1 MGSVSQAVDLSDNQ
15 EEFDALRKAVYPF
28 VNEHGKDAERLR
40 SFCEDFMRHWRAKRG
55 SRGADDRALIND
67 VVRWTMNRYNRPR
80 YQPRRSRE
88 ERASTFLLTPGAY
101 QMSAEDFGRA
111 SVRNAARITGQ
122 SKSTVGRHLVR
133 HGIAPRRDAK
143 IKKLTK
149 STQQLI
155 RILDATFETKAA
167 GILQLER
174 LGTALWDAGETRHV
188 PTTTQASRKKKLTT
202 LLAEISRAGV
212 GYSIV
217 TIGDVCG
224 VFRGRR
230 FHSPREASTWIEQA
244 QRLGR
249 YPAIRQPEPV
259 TVLDAQD
266 YFWADPYVMDVL
278 SIIDMGVT
286 GHFYPVEKLDAIYR
300 FERLLID
307 MTPVLPWLER
317 AHYSFAGPDMAENL
331 SALSGKITDPVVR
344 KATARLATIMRDL
357 KNFMGSLPTCFDAF
371 QNVDF
376 VLGVM
381 DKTAEASPESFAKL
395 AYIREWFATTGE
407 TYFEA
412 RDYLSRM
419 LELEMSGEWQA
430 PDSETLSHYLP
441 EVVREVEAG
450 DENDI
455 PY

>member
-1 MGSVSQAVDLSDNQ
+1 MSDNQ

-40 SFCEDFMRHWRAKRG
+40 SFCEDFMRNWRAKRG
-55 SRGADDRALIND
+55 SRGSDDRSLIND
-67 VVRWTMNRYNRPR
+67 VVRWTINRYNRPR
-80 YQPRRSRE
+80 YQPKRSRE
-88 ERASTFLLTPGAY
+88 ERASTFLLTPAAY
-101 QMSAEDFGRA
+101 QMSEEDFGRA

-149 STQQLI
+149 TTQQLV
-155 RILDATFETKAA
+155 RILDATFDRQAA

-174 LGTALWDAGETRHV
+174 LGTALWDAGETRRV
-188 PTTTQASRKKKLTT
+188 PPTTQASRQKKLTT
-202 LLAEISRAGV
+202 LLTEISGAGV

-230 FHSPREASTWIEQA
+230 FHSLGEASTWIAEA

-249 YPAIRQPEPV
+249 YPAIRQPEPI
-259 TVLDAQD
+259 TVPAARD
-266 YFWADPYVMDVL
+266 YFWVDPFVVDVMT
-278 SIIDMGVT
+278 IIEMGVT
-286 GHFYPVEKLDAIYR
+286 GHFYPVEKLDPIYR

-307 MTPVLPWLER
+307 TTPVLPWLER
-317 AHYSFAGPDMAENL
+317 AYHSFAGDDMADNL
-331 SALSGKITDPVVR
+331 STLADKINDPSVR
-344 KATARLATIMRDL
+344 KATRRLATIMRDL
-357 KNFMGSLPTCFDAF
+357 KNFMGPWPTCFDAF
-371 QNVDF
+371 QNVDM

-407 TYFEA
+407 DYLEA
-412 RDYLSRM
+412 RGRLSRM
-419 LELEMSGEWQA
+419 LELEKSGEWQA
-430 PDSETLSHYLP
+430 PDSETLSQYLP
-441 EVVREVEAG
+441 EVVREVEVG

>member
-1 MGSVSQAVDLSDNQ
+1 MSDNQ

-28 VNEHGKDAERLR
+28 VNEHGKDAEPLR
-40 SFCEDFMRHWRAKRG
+40 SFCEDFMREWRAKRG
-55 SRGADDRALIND
+55 SRGSDDRGLIND

-80 YQPRRSRE
+80 YQPKRGRE

-101 QMSAEDFGRA
+101 HMSEEDFGRA

-149 STQQLI
+149 TTQQLV
-155 RILDATFETKAA
+155 RILDATFDRQAA

-174 LGTALWDAGETRHV
+174 LGTTLWDGGDTRHV
-188 PTTTQASRKKKLTT
+188 PSTTQASRRKKLAT
-202 LLAEISRAGV
+202 LLAEISGAGV
-212 GYSIV
+212 GYNIV
-217 TIGDVCG
+217 TIADVCG

-230 FHSPREASTWIEQA
+230 FRSPEEASAWIAEA

-249 YPAIRQPEPV
+249 YPAIRQPEPIAV
-259 TVLDAQD
+259 PVGRD
-266 YFWADPYVMDVL
+266 YFWADPFVMDVMAL
-278 SIIDMGVT
+278 IEMGVT
-286 GHFYPVEKLDAIYR
+286 GHFYPVEKLEPIYR

-317 AHYSFAGPDMAENL
+317 AHHSFAGDDIAENL
-331 SALSGKITDPVVR
+331 SALAGKITDPLVR

-357 KNFMGSLPTCFDAF
+357 KNFMGPLPTCFDAF
-371 QNVDF
+371 QNVDM

-381 DKTAEASPESFAKL
+381 DKTAEASPESFARL

-407 TYFEA
+407 DYLEA
-412 RDYLSRM
+412 RDRLSRM
-419 LELEMSGEWQA
+419 LVLEKSGEWQA

-441 EVVREVEAG
+441 EVVQEVEVG
-450 DENDI
+450 DENDL

>member
-1 MGSVSQAVDLSDNQ
+1 MSDNQ
-15 EEFDALRKAVYPF
+15 EEFDALSQAARSF
-28 VNEHGKDAERLR
+28 VDEHGKNADRLFN
-40 SFCEDFMRHWRAKRG
+40 FCENFMHDWREKRG
-55 SRGADDRALIND
+55 TRGANDNRLVND
-67 VVRWTMNRYNRPR
+67 VFRWTMNRYNRPR

-149 STQQLI
+149 TTQQLV
-155 RILDATFETKAA
+155 RILDATFDRQAA

-188 PTTTQASRKKKLTT
+188 PPTTQASRKKKLTE
-202 LLAEISRAGV
+202 LLAEISGAGV
-212 GYSIV
+212 GYNIV

-224 VFRGRR
+224 VFHGRR
-230 FHSPREASTWIEQA
+230 FRSLGEASTWIADA

-249 YPAIRQPEPV
+249 YPAIRQPEPIAV
-259 TVLDAQD
+259 PAARD
-266 YFWADPYVMDVL
+266 YFWADPFVRDVMA
-278 SIIDMGVT
+278 IIEMGVT
-286 GHFYPVEKLDAIYR
+286 GHFYPIEKLDAIYR
-300 FERLLID
+300 FERLLTD

-317 AHYSFAGPDMAENL
+317 AHHSFAGDDMAENL
-331 SALSGKITDPVVR
+331 STLADKINDPAVR
-344 KATARLATIMRDL
+344 KATRRLAKIMRDL
-357 KNFMGSLPTCFDAF
+357 KNFMGPLPTSFDAF
-371 QNVDF
+371 QNVDM
-376 VLGVM
+376 VLSVM
-381 DKTAEASPESFAKL
+381 DKTAEASPESFARL
-395 AYIREWFATTGE
+395 AYIRESFAMSGDD
-407 TYFEA
+407 YLEA
-412 RDYLSRM
+412 RGRLSRM
-419 LELEMSGEWQA
+419 LVLEKSGEWQA

-441 EVVREVEAG
+441 EVVREVEVG
-450 DENDI
+450 DENDM

>member
-1 MGSVSQAVDLSDNQ
+1 MSDNQ

-40 SFCEDFMRHWRAKRG
+40 GFCEDFMREWREKRA

-88 ERASTFLLTPGAY
+88 ERALTFLLTPGAY
-101 QMSAEDFGRA
+101 QMSEEDFGRA

-143 IKKLTK
+143 IRKLTK
-149 STQQLI
+149 TTQQLV
-155 RILDATFETKAA
+155 RILDATFDRQAA

-174 LGTALWDAGETRHV
+174 LGTALWDAGKTRPV
-188 PTTTQASRKKKLTT
+188 PATTQTSRKEKLTT
-202 LLAEISRAGV
+202 LLAEISAAGV

-230 FHSPREASTWIEQA
+230 FRSLGEASTWIAEA

-249 YPAIRQPEPV
+249 YPAIRQPEPI
-259 TVLDAQD
+259 AAPAARD
-266 YFWADPYVMDVL
+266 YFWADPFVRDVMT
-278 SIIDMGVT
+278 IIEMGVT
-286 GHFYPVEKLDAIYR
+286 GHFYPVEKLEAIYR
-300 FERLLID
+300 FERLLTD

-317 AHYSFAGPDMAENL
+317 AHHSFAGDDMAENL
-331 SALSGKITDPVVR
+331 STLADNINDPAVR
-344 KATARLATIMRDL
+344 QATRRLAKIMRDL
-357 KNFMGSLPTCFDAF
+357 KNFMGPLPTCFDAF
-371 QNVDF
+371 QNVDM
-376 VLGVM
+376 VLSVM
-381 DKTAEASPESFAKL
+381 DKTAEASPESFARL
-395 AYIREWFATTGE
+395 AYIRELFATTSE
-407 TYFEA
+407 DYLEA
-412 RDYLSRM
+412 RGRLSRM
-419 LELEMSGEWQA
+419 LELEKSGEWQA

-441 EVVREVEAG
+441 EVVREVEVG
-450 DENDI
+450 DENDL

>member
-1 MGSVSQAVDLSDNQ
+1 MGSASQAVDLSDNQ

-40 SFCEDFMRHWRAKRG
+40 SFCEDFMREWREKRG
-55 SRGADDRALIND
+55 SRGSDDRGLVND

-80 YQPRRSRE
+80 YQPKRSRE
-88 ERASTFLLTPGAY
+88 KRAQDSILTPGAY
-101 QMSAEDFGRA
+101 LISAEDFGRA
-111 SVRNAARITGQ
+111 SVRNAAQITGQ

-149 STQQLI
+149 TSRQLV
-155 RILDATFETKAA
+155 RILDATFDRRAA

-174 LGTALWDAGETRHV
+174 LGSALWDAGEMRHV
-188 PTTTQASRKKKLTT
+188 KPTTQASRKKKLTE
-202 LLAEISRAGV
+202 LLAEISGAGV
-212 GYSIV
+212 GYSVV

-230 FHSPREASTWIEQA
+230 FRSLGEASTWIEEA

-249 YPAIRQPEPV
+249 YPAILQPEPV
-259 TVLDAQD
+259 AQPAQD
-266 YFWADPYVMDVL
+266 YFWTDPFVMDVMA
-278 SIIDMGVT
+278 IIEMGVT
-286 GHFYPVEKLDAIYR
+286 GHFYPVQKLDPIYR

-317 AHYSFAGPDMAENL
+317 AHHSFAGDDIAENL
-331 SALSGKITDPVVR
+331 SALAGKITDPVVR
-344 KATARLATIMRDL
+344 KATTRLATIMRDL
-357 KNFMGSLPTCFDAF
+357 KNFMGPWPTCFDAF
-371 QNVDF
+371 QNVDM

-407 TYFEA
+407 DYLEA
-412 RDYLSRM
+412 RGRLSQM
-419 LELEMSGEWQA
+419 PELEKSGEWQA
-430 PDSETLSHYLP
+430 PDGETLSHYLP
-441 EVVREVEAG
+441 EVVHEVEVG
-450 DENDI
+450 DENDL

>member
-1 MGSVSQAVDLSDNQ
+1 MSDNQ

-40 SFCEDFMRHWRAKRG
+40 GFCEDFMREWREKRG
-55 SRGADDRALIND
+55 SRGSDDRGLIDD

-88 ERASTFLLTPGAY
+88 QRAADILMAPGALTVAGELY
-101 QMSAEDFGRA
+101 GRA
-111 SVRNAARITGQ
+111 SIRNATLLLDQ
-122 SKSTVGRHLVR
+122 SKSTVGRHLMR
-133 HGIAPRRDAK
+133 QGIAPRRDAK
-143 IKKLTK
+143 IKKLAK

-155 RILDATFETKAA
+155 RVLDATFETTAA

-174 LGTALWDAGETRHV
+174 LGTALWDAGKIRPV
-188 PTTTQASRKKKLTT
+188 PATTQASRKKKLTT
-202 LLAEISRAGV
+202 LLAEISGAGV

-230 FHSPREASTWIEQA
+230 FHSLGEASTWIAEA

-249 YPAIRQPEPV
+249 YPAIRQPEPI
-259 TVLDAQD
+259 AAPAARD
-266 YFWADPYVMDVL
+266 YFWANPFVMDVMD
-278 SIIDMGVT
+278 IIEMGVT
-286 GHFYPVEKLDAIYR
+286 GHFHPVEKLDAIYR
-300 FERLLID
+300 FERLLTD

-317 AHYSFAGPDMAENL
+317 AHHSFAGDDMAENL
-331 SALSGKITDPVVR
+331 STLADKINDPAVR
-344 KATARLATIMRDL
+344 KATRRLAKIMRDL

-381 DKTAEASPESFAKL
+381 DKTAEASPESFARL

-407 TYFEA
+407 DYLEA
-412 RDYLSRM
+412 RGRLSRM
-419 LELEMSGEWQA
+419 LELEKSGEWQA

-441 EVVREVEAG
+441 EVVRELEVG

>member
-1 MGSVSQAVDLSDNQ
+1 MSDNQ

-40 SFCEDFMRHWRAKRG
+40 SFCENFMDKWRAKRG
-55 SRGADDRALIND
+55 SRGSDDRGLISG
-67 VVRWTMNRYNRPR
+67 VVCWTMNRYNRPR
-80 YQPRRSRE
+80 YQPKRNRE
-88 ERASTFLLTPGAY
+88 ERARNFLLTPGAY
-101 QMSAEDFGRA
+101 QMSEEDYGRA

-122 SKSTVGRHLVR
+122 TKSTVGRHLVR
-133 HGIAPRRDAK
+133 HGIAPRRAAR
-143 IKKLTK
+143 IKKLTRT
-149 STQQLI
+149 TQQLV
-155 RILDATFETKAA
+155 RILDATFDRKAA

-174 LGTALWDAGETRHV
+174 LGAALWDAGETRHV
-188 PTTTQASRKKKLTT
+188 PPTTQTSRKKKLTA
-202 LLAEISRAGV
+202 LLAEASSAGV

-217 TIGDVCG
+217 TLGDVCG

-230 FHSPREASTWIEQA
+230 FHSLREASTWIEEA

-249 YPAIRQPEPV
+249 YAAILQPEPV
-259 TVLDAQD
+259 AQPAQD
-266 YFWADPYVMDVL
+266 YFWADPFVMDVMT
-278 SIIDMGVT
+278 IIEMGVT

-317 AHYSFAGPDMAENL
+317 AHHSFAGDDIAENL
-331 SALSGKITDPVVR
+331 LALSGKITDPVVR
-344 KATARLATIMRDL
+344 KATVRLARIMRDL

-395 AYIREWFATTGE
+395 AFIREWFAMTGE
-407 TYFEA
+407 AYFEA
-412 RDYLSRM
+412 RDHLSRM
-419 LELEMSGEWQA
+419 LELEKSGEWQA

-441 EVVREVEAG
+441 EVVKEVEVG
-450 DENDI
+450 DENDL